1 MKKYLFVIPSLSKG
15 GAERVVS
22 VLSNELCHQG
32 KEVVVITHF
41 NTENEYTITDKVK
54 VVCLS
59 GISEKQYRYK
69 ISFWYLLN
77 LAYKLRKVILI
88 EKPDYIFPFLW
99 TTCIRT
105 DIALLGSKYKRNV
118 IQTVRNNPYVFP
130 QNVFLQ
136 KYRNFLIKRSGLTI
150 VQNLSQKNYFVP
162 NLHKKIAVLPNPVTQ
177 ELFDLKRKQHE
188 KFNIIG
194 VGRLEEQKN
203 FELLIEAFSEIHKC
217 YPDTHLKIFGDGSLR
232 VKLQSKI
239 DELQLQTVINLWGRS
254 NSYEEIYSEADLFV
268 LSSNF
273 EGMPNTLLEAMAV
286 GIPCISTDCP
296 TGPKNIINADNGIL
310 IPVNS
315 KTKLVKAIEFLLL
328 NPNIAKEIAKKGKQ
342 TMETQYKAKVI
353 TKKLISIVEK
363 KDAK

>member
-32 KEVVVITHF
+32 REVVIITHF
-41 NTENEYTITDKVK
+41 NTENEYTIIDKVK

-59 GISEKQYRYK
+59 EVSERQYRCK
-69 ISFWYLLN
+69 MSFLYLIN
-77 LAYKLRKVILI
+77 LAYKLRKVILA
-88 EKPDYIFPFLW
+88 EKPDYILPFLW

-105 DIALLGSKYKRNV
+105 DIALMGSKYKKSV

-130 QNVFLQ
+130 HNVFLR

-150 VQNLSQKNYFVP
+150 VQNLSQKKYFAP
-162 NLHKKIAVLPNPVTQ
+162 GLHKKIAILPNPVTK

-203 FELLIEAFSEIHKC
+203 FKLLIEAFAEIHKC

-232 VKLQSKI
+232 VKLQNRI
-239 DELQLQTVINLWGRS
+239 NELELQTAINLWGRS
-254 NSYEEIYSEADLFV
+254 NSYEEIYSDADLFV

-296 TGPKNIINADNGIL
+296 TGPKNIINANNGIL
-310 IPVNS
+310 IPVDS
-315 KTKLVKAIEFLLL
+315 KTKLIKAIEFLLM
-328 NPNIAKEIAKKGKQ
+328 NPNAAKEIAKKGKK
-342 TMETQYKAKVI
+342 TIETQYKAAVI
-353 TKKLISIVEK
+353 TKQLISIVET
-363 KDAK
+363 KDEK